1 MHHFTV
7 ESLAAGLTRAAS
19 ITWDGRRIR
28 RQAERFS
35 RTRFVNE
42 IQHIVEDT
50 LTASPG
56 ARW

>member
-1 MHHFTV
+1 V

-19 ITWDGRRIR
+19 IAWDAGRIR
-28 RQAERFS
+28 RHAERFS

-50 LTASPG
+50 LSAPAG

>member
-1 MHHFTV
+1 V

-19 ITWDGRRIR
+19 IAWDAGRIR
-28 RQAERFS
+28 RHAERFS
-35 RTRFVNE
+35 RSRFVNE

-50 LTASPG
+50 LSAPAG